1 MYTKRCLL
9 KDIKPVKVEKY
20 LRADHLKRD
29 AYGQVEQSVH
39 FAAKERQERPEDVKI
54 LLE

>member
-20 LRADHLKRD
+20 LLADHPKRD

-39 FAAKERQERPEDVKI
+39 FVAKERQERPKNVKI
-54 LLE
+54 L

>member
-29 AYGQVEQSVH
+29 AYGQAEQSVH